1 VSTRP
6 KKVEPTVAELQATIT
21 QLRRKIIHLE
31 VAIYSAEKSGD
42 YPDWDFIRA
51 MHPDVDWASVDA

>member
-1 VSTRP
+1 MSARQ
-6 KKVEPTVAELQATIT
+6 KKVEPTVAELQATVA
-21 QLRRKIIHLE
+21 QLRRTIINLE
-31 VAIYSAEKSGD
+31 IAIYSAEQAGD

>member
-1 VSTRP
+1 VTARQ
-6 KKVEPTVAELQATIT
+6 KKVEPTVADLQAENA

-31 VAIYSAEKSGD
+31 VALHSAEQMGD
-42 YPDWDFIRA
+42 YPDWDFFRA